1 MLFKV
6 ELSQFKMHQYSKTFC
21 QKSAKVCQ
29 KKCFYALF
37 LLSRRFSDLYKRPGD
52 VFGIW
57 ETSRY
62 FKSISI
68 QRMDIHCSIHNQNS
82 QNGYH
87 CNMDIVTELL
97 VRPGPC
103 GSSGR
108 YSLSP
113 AIVRTWWY
121 TGSCYLMSL
130 SNLLPNEC

>member
-21 QKSAKVCQ
+21 QKSAKICEKNVFMHSPYCPGDSVI
-29 KKCFYALF
+29 YTV
-37 LLSRRFSDLYKRPGD
+37 KRLGD

-57 ETSRY
+57 KTSRY
-62 FKSISI
+62 LKSISI

-97 VRPGPC
+97 LRPGPC

-108 YSLSP
+108 CSQMP
-113 AIVRTWWY
+113 AIVQTWWY
-121 TGSCYLMSL
+121 TGSCYLMCL
-130 SNLLPNEC
+130 SNLIAP